1 MKKCASLIF
10 LIVIIPSS
18 FKKLPKAITN
28 SIGMEFI
35 LVKKGVFKMGDEY
48 GDGFKDEKPVH
59 DVFLSNYYIG
69 KYEVTQKEWSQIDNF
84 NPSTNEGDQLPVER
98 VNWKDVNNFINK
110 LNNQDKKYHYRL
122 PTEAEWEKAAKGGN
136 KSLKTM
142 YAGNDDLF
150 KVGFVRE
157 NSPITSSPV
166 GKLPP
171 NELGI
176 YDMSGNVGE
185 WCSDWYSNTYY
196 AHSPKENP
204 QGPKKGSSK
213 IIRGG
218 SWYGTDDEAR
228 VSNRDYEPIEFSTDI
243 IGFRLVMETR
253 E

>member
-1 MKKCASLIF
+1 MKKHAFLLFIIILIT
-10 LIVIIPSS
+10 SCS
-18 FKKLPKAITN
+18 KKLPKTITN

-35 LVKKGVFKMGDEY
+35 LVEEGIFKMGDEF
-48 GDGFKDEKPVH
+48 GDGFKDESPVH

-69 KYEVTQKEWSQIDNF
+69 KYEVIQKEWLQIDND
-84 NPSTNEGDQLPVER
+84 NPSSTEGNQLPVER
-98 VNWKDVNNFINK
+98 VSWNDVNNFIEK
-110 LNNQDKKYHYRL
+110 LNSQDTKYHYRL

-136 KSLKTM
+136 HGLKTR
-142 YAGNDDLF
+142 YAGADDLF
-150 KVGFVRE
+150 EVGFVRE

-166 GKLPP
+166 GMLTP

-185 WCSDWYSNTYY
+185 WCSDWYSNEYY
-196 AHSPKENP
+196 AQGPTENP
-204 QGPKKGSSK
+204 QGPENGDSK

-228 VSNRDYEPIEFSTDI
+228 VNNRDYEPIEFSTDI
-243 IGFRLVMETR
+243 IGFRLVLELK

>member
-1 MKKCASLIF
+1 MKKYTSLLF
-10 LIVIIPSS
+10 LIIIITSCS
-18 FKKLPKAITN
+18 KEIPKSITN

-35 LVKKGVFKMGDEY
+35 LVEKGVFKMGDEF
-48 GDGFKDEKPVH
+48 GDGFEDEKPVH

-69 KYEVTQKEWSQIDNF
+69 KYEVIQKEWEQLEKY
-84 NPSTNEGDQLPVER
+84 NPSSNEGEQLPVER
-98 VNWKDVNNFINK
+98 VSWKDVNSFIEK

-122 PTEAEWEKAAKGGN
+122 PTEAEWEKAAKGGH
-136 KSLKTM
+136 KRLKTI

-150 KVGFVRE
+150 KVGFVRD

-166 GKLPP
+166 GKLTP

-176 YDMSGNVGE
+176 YDMSGNVSE
-185 WCSDWYSNTYY
+185 WCSDWYSDTYY
-196 AHSPKENP
+196 EHSPKENP
-204 QGPKKGSSK
+204 QGIKNGDSK

-243 IGFRLVMETR
+243 IGFRLVLEIK